1 VSLARWEVAICT
13 LYLGPNYFDAAARCN
28 IPDSNG
34 TVAAAADDEL
44 ALGTQ
49 TQGYNGI
56 SMTEKSQLTHVP
68 TPCRVEQTDCVV
80 EGTADND

>member
-1 VSLARWEVAICT
+1 

-68 TPCRVEQTDCVV
+68 APSRVEQTDCVV